1 MWKEVAE
8 GGAFDLINLDQYES
22 QLEEGSKNWLQ
33 LSLRMP
39 VSAGVAADLENI
51 LNKANCLI
59 RPLVDHR
66 DEISPHLSR

>member
-1 MWKEVAE
+1 MKVHPGYLARNQDVCKVY
-8 GGAFDLINLDQYES
+8 GLCAGLCKIQDRLKGKRSTPQ
-22 QLEEGSKNWLQ
+22 WL
-33 LSLRMP
+33 L
-39 VSAGVAADLENI
+39 ADLENI